1 MYPFYRA
8 VAVAAVLVLAP
19 AAFAADDNTLAKAQT
34 LMSQGKAADA
44 LKLLDSH
51 VKKNPQD
58 AEARFTRG
66 LALARLNRN
75 KEAIQVFADLTRDYP
90 QLPEPFNNLAVLYA
104 AQGDY
109 EKARDALEAALA
121 THPTYATA
129 HENLGD
135 IYAALAGAAY
145 NRALQLDTANQGLRR
160 KLALINDLDSTSVA
174 VPAAPAP
181 APTAVAAVPAEPS
194 PEPSTAPQPTPAAAE
209 AVTPAPAASVAETP
223 VPAAVEPEVET
234 PAAVAPVEPSLSDA
248 DKSALQSAVDTWATA
263 WSKQDL
269 NAYFAAYDADFTPE
283 GGLSRSAWETQRRA
297 RISAPNTISVQT
309 TELSF
314 SATAEDRAS
323 VSFRQNYA
331 SDNFKDSVV
340 KVLDMKRS
348 GSGWTILREYTR

>member
-8 VAVAAVLVLAP
+8 VAVAATLALAP

-34 LMSQGKAADA
+34 LMSQGKAEDA

-160 KLALINDLDSTSVA
+160 KLALINDLDSTAVA
-174 VPAAPAP
+174 VPAAPA
-181 APTAVAAVPAEPS
+181 VPAEVAVAPS
-194 PEPSTAPQPTPAAAE
+194 AAPQPTPEIE
-209 AVTPAPAASVAETP
+209 AVMPAPAVAVAETP
-223 VPAAVEPEVET
+223 VPAAVEPVVET
-234 PAAVAPVEPSLSDA
+234 PTAAAVEEASPAAPALSEA
-248 DKSALQSAVDTWATA
+248 DQAALQSAIDAWAAA
-263 WSKQDL
+263 WSSQDL

-283 GGLSRSAWETQRRA
+283 GGLSRSVWETQRRA
-297 RISAPNTISVQT
+297 RISAPKKISVKVA
-309 TELSF
+309 EANF
-314 SATAEDRAS
+314 SASADNRAS
-323 VSFRQNYA
+323 VSFRQNYT

-340 KVLDMKRS
+340 KVLDLKRN
-348 GSGWTILREYTR
+348 GSSWTILREYSR

>member
-8 VAVAAVLVLAP
+8 VAVAAALALAP

-34 LMSQGKAADA
+34 LMSQGKADDA
-44 LKLLDSH
+44 LKLLDAH

-145 NRALQLDTANQGLRR
+145 NRALQLDAANQGLRR
-160 KLALINDLDSTSVA
+160 KLALINDLDSTTVA
-174 VPAAPAP
+174 VPPAP
-181 APTAVAAVPAEPS
+181 AAVAIAPTPVPSA
-194 PEPSTAPQPTPAAAE
+194 APQTPAAE
-209 AVTPAPAASVAETP
+209 AVMPAPAVAVAETP
-223 VPAAVEPEVET
+223 VPAAVEPAVET
-234 PAAVAPVEPSLSDA
+234 PAAAAAPVEAAAPTAPALSDA
-248 DKSALQSAVDTWATA
+248 DKAGLQSAVEAWAAA
-263 WSKQDL
+263 WSSQDL

-297 RISAPNTISVQT
+297 RISAPKKISVKVAET
-309 TELSF
+309 SF
-314 SATAEDRAS
+314 SAGADDRAS
-323 VSFRQNYA
+323 VSFRQNYT

-340 KVLDMKRS
+340 KVLDFKRN
-348 GSGWTILREYTR
+348 GSSWTILREYSR

>member
-8 VAVAAVLVLAP
+8 VAVAAALALAP
-19 AAFAADDNTLAKAQT
+19 AAFAADETTLAKAQT

-160 KLALINDLDSTSVA
+160 KLALINDLDSTTVA
-174 VPAAPAP
+174 VPAAPVVPATPAP
-181 APTAVAAVPAEPS
+181 AAVAAVPEP
-194 PEPSTAPQPTPAAAE
+194 TAAPAAPATDVE
-209 AVTPAPAASVAETP
+209 TAPAPAVSVAETP
-223 VPAAVEPEVET
+223 VPVEVET
-234 PAAVAPVEPSLSDA
+234 SAAEPVAEPAAPAAPTLNDA
-248 DKSALQSAVDTWATA
+248 DKSALQSAVEAWASA
-263 WSKQDL
+263 WSAQDL
-269 NAYFAAYDADFTPE
+269 NAYFATYDADFTPE

-297 RISAPNTISVQT
+297 RISAPKSISVKT
-309 TELSF
+309 TDLSF
-314 SATAEDRAS
+314 TATADDRAS

-340 KVLDMKRS
+340 KVLDMKRN